1 VRSKEGILVVAL
13 AALAA
18 VRVFF
23 FAAAFPFFANVD
35 EHRHVDMVL
44 KYGRGYLPGP
54 EADSYEPEMATYL
67 GIYGSPEYLQRP
79 ADRGGG
85 PVPPP
90 AWQRAAGGML
100 DRIES
105 SRQLLGRMRNLEARQ
120 PPVYYALA
128 GAWLDLGRLLGVDGG
143 RLLYWVRGLNVLVI
157 FSLVLA
163 SYLLLRDAVPGNAF
177 LRLGVPVLLTVFPQD
192 TFYYVTPDV
201 LSPLLVG
208 TGFLLA
214 VRLARRP
221 QSSGG
226 AYAAL
231 ALLASAAFLTKYT
244 NATLLIACAL
254 CTAYSVARHP
264 SARSLRADGGKWLLL
279 WSLIALPIA
288 CWLVRNQLLFEDP
301 MGTAVKLKWLGWGTR
316 SFAGYWD
323 HPIFTPSGLF
333 GFVTGLI
340 PTFWRGQ
347 LAWYRTT
354 LAWGGADLCYTAST
368 LVCLLLAALGLRR
381 RSGPQAAPL
390 LEGLGWA
397 ALLASAAVLV
407 GLSLVFT
414 LTETSDPPATKPYFT
429 HGRLISGV
437 LLPFLVLYLRGIQVA
452 VAALPARARSTAAWT
467 CLAALVG
474 VIAISEISVTREVFQ
489 SAYNWFHLP

>member
-1 VRSKEGILVVAL
+1 
-13 AALAA
+13 
-18 VRVFF
+18 
-23 FAAAFPFFANVD
+23 
-35 EHRHVDMVL
+35 
-44 KYGRGYLPGP
+44 
-54 EADSYEPEMATYL
+54 
-67 GIYGSPEYLQRP
+67 
-79 ADRGGG
+79 
-85 PVPPP
+85 
-90 AWQRAAGGML
+90 ML
-100 DRIES
+100 EKIRTSHD
-105 SRQLLGRMRNLEARQ
+105 LLGRMRNLEARQ

-128 GAWLDLGRLLGVDGG
+128 GAWLELGRLLGIDGG
-143 RLLYWVRGLNVLVI
+143 RLLYWVRGLNVLVV
-157 FSLVLA
+157 FLLVLA
-163 SYLLLRDAVPGNAF
+163 SYLFLRDALPANTF
-177 LRLGVPVLLTVFPQD
+177 LRLGVPALLAVFPQD

-221 QSSGG
+221 QSNGG

-244 NATLLIACAL
+244 NATLLIVCAL

-264 SARSLRADGGKWLLL
+264 SARSLRASGGKWLLM
-279 WSLIALPIA
+279 WSLTALPIGF
-288 CWLVRNQLLFEDP
+288 WLIRNQLVFDDP
-301 MGTAVKLKWLGWGTR
+301 LGTAVKVESLGWGKKGL
-316 SFAGYWD
+316 AEYWG

-333 GFVTGLI
+333 VFVTELI

-381 RSGPQAAPL
+381 RSGPLAAPL
-390 LEGLGWA
+390 LEGVGWA
-397 ALLASAAVLV
+397 ALLSSVGALV
-407 GLSLVFT
+407 GLSLMFAF
-414 LTETSDPPATKPYFT
+414 TETSDPPVTRPYFT
-429 HGRLISGV
+429 HGRLISGA

-452 VAALPARARSTAAWT
+452 GAALPARARSAAAWV
-467 CLAALVG
+467 CLAALVC
-474 VIAISEISVTREVFQ
+474 VIAISEISVNREVFL